1 MYNPNPRKPG
11 RTMPNREQ
19 DWIKQALRDLEQAKD
34 CRAAERH
41 EWACFI
47 AQQAAEKAAKA
58 LHLHHA
64 QEAWGHVVAK
74 LLSELPGD
82 CSCSEELLD
91 KARALDSFYIAPRYP
106 NSHAEGPP
114 YEHYGKLQSEEA
126 IRYARQIIDFVR
138 SQMA

>member
-1 MYNPNPRKPG
+1 MA
-11 RTMPNREQ
+11 NRVQ
-19 DWIKQALRDLEQAKD
+19 DWIKQALRDLEQAED

-47 AQQAAEKAAKA
+47 AQQAAEKAVEA
-58 LHLHHA
+58 LHLHHG
-64 QEAWGHVVAK
+64 QKAWGHVVAK

-82 CSCSEELLD
+82 CPCCEELLD
-91 KARALDSFYIAPRYP
+91 KARALDGFYIAPRYP

-114 YEHYGKLQSEEA
+114 YEHYGKLQSEEG
-126 IRYARQIIDFVR
+126 IRYAGQIIDFVR